1 MKIKE
6 VYELEEKIK
15 EKGFVLMDEKGY
27 ENVEVKGKVE
37 GG

>member
-15 EKGFVLMDEKGY
+15 EKGFVLMDKKGY